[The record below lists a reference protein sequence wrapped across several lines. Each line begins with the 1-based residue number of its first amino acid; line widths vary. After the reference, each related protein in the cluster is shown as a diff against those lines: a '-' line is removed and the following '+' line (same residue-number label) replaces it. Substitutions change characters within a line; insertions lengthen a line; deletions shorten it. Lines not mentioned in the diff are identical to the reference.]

1 MKEVWNIC
9 LFLTICLFIFIMF
22 NKFNYTKEGMTTTT
36 DASGNTVSTTT
47 TTVTNG
53 IAGNAAAYSAGLKS
67 QAIKAQDALLI
78 NKYRTDYESSILNL
92 DDVINNLMLKTALTV
107 NESNVPEAVASL
119 AQLNQAKAALNSVMK
134 FIDAN

>member
-22 NKFNYTKEGMTTTT
+22 NKFNYTKEGMTTT
-36 DASGNTVSTTT
+36 DASGNTSTT

-53 IAGNAAAYSAGLKS
+53 IAGNAAAYSTGLKS

-78 NKYRTDYESSILNL
+78 SKYRTDYESSILNL

-119 AQLNQAKAALNSVMK
+119 AQLNQAKAALNSIMK

>member
-36 DASGNTVSTTT
+36 DASGNTSTTT
-47 TTVTNG
+47 TVSNG

-78 NKYRTDYESSILNL
+78 SKYRTDYESSILNL

-119 AQLNQAKAALNSVMK
+119 AQLNQAKAALNSIMK
-134 FIDAN
+134 FIDSN

>member
-1 MKEVWNIC
+1 
-9 LFLTICLFIFIMF
+9 MF
-22 NKFNYTKEGMTTTT
+22 NKFNYTKEGMTTT
-36 DASGNTVSTTT
+36 DASGNTSTTT
-47 TTVTNG
+47 TVSNG

-78 NKYRTDYESSILNL
+78 SKYRTDYESSILNL

-119 AQLNQAKAALNSVMK
+119 AQLNQAKAALNSIMK